1 LVFEGFCLTRNIQS
15 VEFAGIRGVG
25 FRMDESEGRGSRL
38 KRYGPAADAGWT
50 LSGSVIG
57 CLLIGYMLGEYF
69 DANPA
74 ALLIG
79 LFTGIVAGMYNLAK
93 IMWRKK

>member
-1 LVFEGFCLTRNIQS
+1 MKDP
-15 VEFAGIRGVG
+15 AGRRHWV
-25 FRMDESEGRGSRL
+25 

-57 CLLIGYMLGEYF
+57 CLVIGYMLGDYF

-74 ALLIG
+74 AILIG
-79 LFTGIVAGMYNLAK
+79 LFTGIVVGMYNLAK
-93 IMWRKK
+93 IMWRKQ